1 MKFGPHRLRLVVA
14 SLIAVVLTAALTGA
28 PASAAEPDTVDRDAI
43 SELSAALQTLKD
55 EGVDVDGDISEDALI
70 EDYYGSDSLG
80 PIVLQPYA
88 KPNGCST
95 PKQLKKAA
103 EKWNKIFKPACDK
116 HDLCYGKNSKTN
128 RNVCDARFRENMK
141 SICNKRKKE
150 VFVCKTVAV
159 VYFEAVRIGGK
170 KHYKGK
176 GNPW

>member
-1 MKFGPHRLRLVVA
+1 M
-14 SLIAVVLTAALTGA
+14 IAVVLTAALTGA

-55 EGVDVDGDISEDALI
+55 EGVEVDGDISEDALI

-103 EKWNKIFKPACDK
+103 AKWNKIFKPACDK